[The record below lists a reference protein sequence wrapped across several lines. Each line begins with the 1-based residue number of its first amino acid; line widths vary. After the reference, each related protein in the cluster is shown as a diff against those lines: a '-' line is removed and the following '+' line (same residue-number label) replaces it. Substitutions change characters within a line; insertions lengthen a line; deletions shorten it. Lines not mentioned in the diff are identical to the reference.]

1 MVLVDSSV
9 WIRFLRNRSPYAE
22 GLNRLLAHDEVVAH
36 EFVYGE
42 LLAGD
47 NGGRRVL
54 LAGYAEMAWVRT
66 LPHDEVVEFV
76 LRRRLNGRGAGWTDL
91 NLLASALVAGVELW
105 TADEA
110 LAKLADALLV
120 SYDPRVD

>member
-22 GLNRLLAHDEVVAH
+22 GVNRLLAHDEVVAH
-36 EFVYGE
+36 ELVYGE

-54 LAGYAEMAWVRT
+54 LADYAKMAWVRT
-66 LPHDEVVEFV
+66 LPHEEVVEFV
-76 LRRRLNGRGAGWTDL
+76 LRRRLNGRGAGWIDL

-105 TADEA
+105 TADER
-110 LAKLADALLV
+110 LATLADALLL